1 MADLPNAD
9 QYADR
14 IWLAVGAG
22 PGYGCVIGIADNA
35 DGQRCLS
42 EEAAMLRY
50 VKVYANLLGRRS
62 LLREVWRSRW
72 IRTPIRH
79 CEPVVHRRDCP
90 FCNGFGLLA
99 FRATAIAK
107 TSTRLTS

>member
-1 MADLPNAD
+1 MAKLPH
-9 QYADR
+9 ADR
-14 IWLAVGAG
+14 RSDRTWLAVDAGAG
-22 PGYGCVIGIADNA
+22 HGGIIGVAV
-35 DGQRCLS
+35 DGDGRNMP
-42 EEAAMLRY
+42 EEAVMLRH
-50 VKVYANLLGRRS
+50 VKIHPDLHRRRG

>member
-1 MADLPNAD
+1 MAKLPH
-9 QYADR
+9 ADR
-14 IWLAVGAG
+14 RSDRTWLAVGAG
-22 PGYGCVIGIADNA
+22 AGHGDVIGVADDG

-79 CEPVVHRRDCP
+79 CEPVVHRRDGP
-90 FCNGFGLLA
+90 FCNGFGPVALH
-99 FRATAIAK
+99 ATAIAK